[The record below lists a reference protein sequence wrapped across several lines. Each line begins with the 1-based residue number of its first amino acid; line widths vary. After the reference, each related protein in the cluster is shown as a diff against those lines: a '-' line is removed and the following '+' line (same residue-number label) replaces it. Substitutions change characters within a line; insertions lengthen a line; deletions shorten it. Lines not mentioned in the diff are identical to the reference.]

1 MHANESRTAK
11 RRLQPQRRAL
21 LDRPGRRRRGLLVA
35 SRGVVALCL
44 GAGLL
49 APGGPAGAEREM
61 VDRVVAMVDDESIL
75 LSDVLRE
82 MNLVRLQRG
91 LAEITEAQQQQLFRS
106 VLDGM
111 IDDQLLV
118 AQAKVKSYE
127 VGEQELS
134 DSVDK
139 EIRSIKERLGG
150 EEAYRRE
157 LQRQGFTEAEV
168 RDMHRE
174 QRRKQILAS
183 RVVQN
188 ELRPQVSITS
198 DEVRQFYEIQR
209 DSVPPELLRT
219 PVRVRLADILV
230 IPRDEEKERA
240 AKAKMDGIMQ
250 RLQSGEDFAKVA
262 TEQSEWP
269 TAKNGGW
276 LGKFRYGDFESDAF
290 DEAVSKLEP
299 GQTSP
304 VIPTKF
310 GLMLVK
316 LESRDGEVMTARN
329 IVVKIE
335 IDENARVSALERA
348 LDLRRR
354 ALAGEDFE
362 ALARQYSDDP
372 LTRDKGGVVEDEWD
386 IEGLRPEFRSAVD
399 SLAVGEISNVLNTAN
414 GFYIL
419 KILQRAESKETTFEE
434 IREPLHRYLE
444 QRELEKLFQSYVRD
458 LRKKFFVDVKV

>member
-1 MHANESRTAK
+1 MQTSRF
-11 RRLQPQRRAL
+11 RQRA
-21 LDRPGRRRRGLLVA
+21 PRRRRHLFAGDARPRRRGALTLARRWLAFGACACLLGFA
-35 SRGVVALCL
+35 
-44 GAGLL
+44 
-49 APGGPAGAEREM
+49 APAQAAREM
-61 VDRVVAMVDDESIL
+61 VDRIVAMVDDESIL

-82 MNLVRLQRG
+82 MNLVRLQRSLG
-91 LAEITEAQQQQLFRS
+91 EMSEAEQEQLFRT

-118 AQAKVKSYE
+118 AQAKVKGYE

-134 DSVDK
+134 ESVDK
-139 EIRSIKERLGG
+139 EVRSIKERLGG

-188 ELRPQVSITS
+188 ELRPQVSITA
-198 DEVRQFYEIQR
+198 DEVRQFYDTQR
-209 DSVPPELLRT
+209 DSVPAELLRT
-219 PVRVRLADILV
+219 PVRVRLADILI
-230 IPRDEEKERA
+230 IPRDEEKEKA
-240 AKAKMDGIMQ
+240 ARAKMDAILQ
-250 RLQSGEDFAKVA
+250 RLQGGEDFAKVA

-269 TAKNGGW
+269 TAKNGGS

-299 GQTSP
+299 GQMSP

-310 GLMLVK
+310 GLMVVK
-316 LESRDGEVMTARN
+316 LESRDGEVMTARH
-329 IVVKIE
+329 IVIKIE
-335 IDENARVSALERA
+335 PDENARVNALERA

-354 ALAGEDFE
+354 ALAGEDFA

-372 LTRDKGGVVEDEWD
+372 LTKEKGGMVEDDWD
-386 IEGLRPEFRSAVD
+386 IEGLRPEFRGAVD
-399 SLAVGEISNVLNTAN
+399 SLAVGEISNVLNTPN
-414 GFYIL
+414 GFYVL
-419 KILQRAESKETTFEE
+419 KILERNESKETTFEE
-434 IREPLHRYLE
+434 IREPLHRYME
-444 QRELEKLFQSYVRD
+444 QRELEKLFQSYVHD